1 MKLVLE
7 VSKTDEELNQL
18 NKEIFNLLEKLKTI
32 PGKEENAYLLFLHQ
46 LNENDISE
54 YKKQIQLLE
63 SNIKLN
69 SELIDKLK
77 KENEDL
83 KKNEKNEKSETKEP
97 LNNLIDITKSF
108 GINIISKNSCLQKNK
123 QEIKKEE
130 IPKEILEQCLKEK
143 KQDEKILNQLKIKCN
158 NYYNEEINQ
167 KIFIDEYIS
176 LIDQINSEI
185 QKIDNDFN
193 IKYDDINIQLND
205 GKKILD
211 EICSKVENLNCIL
224 NELKNINLSVQNLT
238 KFENFLNKI
247 NNNISKIDHKDYYNQ
262 ESLKNILKEIKN
274 IIEEIQNTFSLID
287 NKLKEFNDKN
297 ALIEKEI
304 KELKNIQTKYKNENN
319 KRNESIRQSL
329 NVSNNSN
336 NDNQQEDENEKITE
350 NYLDEFT
357 NYNLN
362 NIPLSE
368 TLLIKPK
375 NAKEDLYKTTI
386 LFNKKQEEN
395 EYKFQKLIEKNW
407 HEICYI
413 YDDYDI
419 YDVYYTLKAVGLKK
433 NASFEKATFSMKS
446 NCTIESFT
454 INDKNANYKN
464 LRYMIE
470 FKINLKNLQT
480 TKIHIKYKHFKNKD
494 YSKEE
499 LKSRILNHYGYYGI
513 TPKTNTKLIGKFILI
528 LKGNFDIINFDDD
541 FFIKNEKN
549 DSEYIWGGLVPSN
562 GKTTNIRFTRKKAKW
577 NTNYDIKSYEINGKN
592 VDFLD
597 YTIWP
602 YFFGGNNKVIDLK
615 ITSPQTKDIYFEKTQ
630 KVFTAEYRDQN
641 KFELNYNIIFENYSK
656 PGWVIDLTDEDL
668 KNCMK
673 TYNYEYQS
681 KLKSIATSIIEDFD
695 KKHKN
700 SQIKYLD
707 FMKIGEWVYKNIK
720 YDLNYSGVNITPL
733 EIYKRRKG
741 VCAHFTELSNAL
753 LLSLGYEVLYANGY
767 CVGYKSEDNTFNDEG
782 SHAFSLIKIG
792 NLWYPFDSTWGLFKG
807 KVPITHVFSRIIV
820 PGGFFSGGRVCD
832 PGCVFSDEKET
843 FVGKYIKS

>member
-1 MKLVLE
+1 MDDKVMKLVLE

-69 SELIDKLK
+69 LELIDKLK

-211 EICSKVENLNCIL
+211 EICSKVENLNFIL

-238 KFENFLNKI
+238 KFENFLNNI

-433 NASFEKATFSMKS
+433 NASFEKA
-446 NCTIESFT
+446 
-454 INDKNANYKN
+454 
-464 LRYMIE
+464 
-470 FKINLKNLQT
+470 
-480 TKIHIKYKHFKNKD
+480 
-494 YSKEE
+494 
-499 LKSRILNHYGYYGI
+499 
-513 TPKTNTKLIGKFILI
+513 
-528 LKGNFDIINFDDD
+528 
-541 FFIKNEKN
+541 
-549 DSEYIWGGLVPSN
+549 V
-562 GKTTNIRFTRKKAKW
+562 
-577 NTNYDIKSYEINGKN
+577 YD
-592 VDFLD
+592 
-597 YTIWP
+597 
-602 YFFGGNNKVIDLK
+602 
-615 ITSPQTKDIYFEKTQ
+615 
-630 KVFTAEYRDQN
+630 
-641 KFELNYNIIFENYSK
+641 
-656 PGWVIDLTDEDL
+656 
-668 KNCMK
+668 
-673 TYNYEYQS
+673 
-681 KLKSIATSIIEDFD
+681 
-695 KKHKN
+695 
-700 SQIKYLD
+700 
-707 FMKIGEWVYKNIK
+707 
-720 YDLNYSGVNITPL
+720 
-733 EIYKRRKG
+733 
-741 VCAHFTELSNAL
+741 
-753 LLSLGYEVLYANGY
+753 
-767 CVGYKSEDNTFNDEG
+767 
-782 SHAFSLIKIG
+782 
-792 NLWYPFDSTWGLFKG
+792 
-807 KVPITHVFSRIIV
+807 
-820 PGGFFSGGRVCD
+820 
-832 PGCVFSDEKET
+832 
-843 FVGKYIKS
+843 